1 MQSGA
6 AFWRYLHLWIYSI
19 YSIYIYCMLAYSSNC
34 CKDSRLWRS
43 CFSKKQQIAWFFFS
57 DSNSIKR
64 KNNKGEL
71 IRVIWELNLVRQWR
85 RKRLQSGSCVV
96 VDYNP
101 PCLSELLHRLLFLKP
116 ATAAG
121 DASISSTKHGWKIK
135 CWTVKSRPV
144 MLMFS
149 VVFIL
154 NSVLTLQL
162 STVCQTYTEKMKT
175 TWCVSP
181 QTFEKV
187 TPKRTLKLWNS
198 NVCAYVYMQKGTLTR
213 SSELGGCN

>member
-1 MQSGA
+1 M
-6 AFWRYLHLWIYSI
+6 
-19 YSIYIYCMLAYSSNC
+19 
-34 CKDSRLWRS
+34 
-43 CFSKKQQIAWFFFS
+43 KQWYFQKAKNSLIFFS

-85 RKRLQSGSCVV
+85 RKRLQSGSCVA

-121 DASISSTKHGWKIK
+121 DASTSSIKHGWKIK
-135 CWTVKSRPV
+135 CSTVKSRPV

-149 VVFIL
+149 VVFKL
-154 NSVLTLQL
+154 NTVLTLKL
-162 STVCQTYTEKMKT
+162 STVCQTYTEKIKT

-187 TPKRTLKLWNS
+187 T
-198 NVCAYVYMQKGTLTR
+198 
-213 SSELGGCN
+213 

>member
-1 MQSGA
+1 MQSGV

-19 YSIYIYCMLAYSSNC
+19 TAVKTVDCEGAAFPKSN
-34 CKDSRLWRS
+34 KYPD
-43 CFSKKQQIAWFFFS
+43 FFFS
-57 DSNSIKR
+57 DSISIKR

-85 RKRLQSGSCVV
+85 RKRLQSGSCVA

-121 DASISSTKHGWKIK
+121 DASTSSTKHGWKIK
-135 CWTVKSRPV
+135 CSTVKSRPV

-162 STVCQTYTEKMKT
+162 STACQTYTEKMKT

-187 TPKRTLKLWNS
+187 TPKQTLKLWNS